1 METTI
6 ELKIKDKQLD
16 EALKK
21 ANQLVSLLKEA
32 RQIIDSLS
40 ERKREILTPININIH
55 PQGQQLDKNLIFD
68 ELITALTNQ
77 LENLLKNY

>member
-16 EALKK
+16 EALEK
-21 ANQLVSLLKEA
+21 ANQLVSLLREA

-40 ERKREILTPININIH
+40 ERKTLKAAPININIH
-55 PQGQQLDKNLIFD
+55 PQGQQLV
-68 ELITALTNQ
+68 EEMITALTNQ
-77 LENLLKNY
+77 LENLLKNH